1 MSKFCMCFGLGAL
14 DVQYF
19 LGAEKCL
26 VFKILLFK
34 KTKKHT
40 HTHTHSVF
48 PSGIFRGIF
57 VEQQTGMQ
65 SVYFVRNQN
74 QIPQNLSCLLSQRK
88 IVCGAEIWEQIVYK
102 GYSDV
107 KLNTMVTRA
116 SKEIPLNRRDVMH

>member
-26 VFKILLFK
+26 VFKILRIQK
-34 KTKKHT
+34 KTK

-102 GYSDV
+102 GYCDA
-107 KLNTMVTRA
+107 KHNM
-116 SKEIPLNRRDVMH
+116 

>member
-1 MSKFCMCFGLGAL
+1 MFGFQDITYSKN
-14 DVQYF
+14 
-19 LGAEKCL
+19 
-26 VFKILLFK
+26 K
-34 KTKKHT
+34 KTK

-116 SKEIPLNRRDVMH
+116 SKEIPLNRKEM